1 MHTQTGPLWLKDIV
15 LICGL
20 ILLYSRSSSF
30 PPLISACSKAKRAK
44 RLVSEIQMAEAVC
57 GSESEPEFLLCKI
70 TNNADQ
76 KSDVSLGPN
85 VVFSRQILRISD
97 FSFEP
102 NRKAVQ

>member
-1 MHTQTGPLWLKDIV
+1 
-15 LICGL
+15 
-20 ILLYSRSSSF
+20 
-30 PPLISACSKAKRAK
+30 
-44 RLVSEIQMAEAVC
+44 MAEAVR